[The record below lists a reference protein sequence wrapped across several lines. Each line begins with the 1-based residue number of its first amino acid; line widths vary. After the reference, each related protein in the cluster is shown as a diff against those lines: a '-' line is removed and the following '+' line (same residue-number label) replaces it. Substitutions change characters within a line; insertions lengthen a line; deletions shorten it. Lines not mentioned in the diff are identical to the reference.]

1 MHTKEEKQPRSFTRR
16 AFFTLLGA
24 LAAPLVILALSA
36 LCYLLIDRLHMSILE
51 GWVRFIEY
59 LLAPIAL
66 VLMGRCIYLAEKALS
81 SGESRWKNVVMIV
94 IAVIGMLLCLPG
106 TMLSVGELFVSIL
119 P

>member
-1 MHTKEEKQPRSFTRR
+1 MRTKEEKLPRSFTRR

-36 LCYLLIDRLHMSILE
+36 LCYLHMSILE
-51 GWVRFIEY
+51 DWVRFIEY
-59 LLAPIAL
+59 FLAPIAL
-66 VLMGRCIYLAEKALS
+66 VLMGRCIYLAEKALTA
-81 SGESRWKNVVMIV
+81 GESRWKNIVMIV
-94 IAVIGMLLCLPG
+94 VSVIGILLCLPG

>member
-1 MHTKEEKQPRSFTRR
+1 MRTKKEKQPRSFTRR

-36 LCYLLIDRLHMSILE
+36 LCYLLINRLHMSILQD
-51 GWVRFIEY
+51 WVRFIEY

-66 VLMGRCIYLAEKALS
+66 VLMGRCIYLAEKALTA
-81 SGESRWKNVVMIV
+81 GESRRKNIVMIV
-94 IAVIGMLLCLPG
+94 VSVIGMLLCLPG
-106 TMLSVGELFVSIL
+106 TMLSVGELLFSIL